1 MIGYTS
7 HLRHG
12 LPSRHFPFCFPTKT
26 PYAPLLF
33 PVRATRPAQPWS
45 SSLCCSLIQGTAF
58 RSDVRALWHFG
69 LSQQWL
75 CRLQP
80 SGIRRRVASNELFFA
95 VKMDAASPNT
105 LIRGGRPSMLEDLL
119 ACPHRAVLMLVSVH
133 AFLMLVSCWNW
144 LLRRYK
150 SEVSRRD
157 RCLPT
162 KRAQNNLNSVGDL
175 VDHTYKCLSVLITLR
190 PCWFNSRN
198 VWVRTS
204 CSRPYRGFGRH
215 VFI

>member
-1 MIGYTS
+1 MIDYTS
-7 HLRHG
+7 YLRHG
-12 LPSRHFPFCFPTKT
+12 LPSGHFPSRFPTKIL
-26 PYAPLLF
+26 YALLLF
-33 PVRATRPAQPWS
+33 PVRATCPAQPWTC
-45 SSLCCSLIQGTAF
+45 SLCCSLIRLSAF
-58 RSDVRALWHFG
+58 RSDVRALWYFG

-80 SGIRRRVASNELFFA
+80 SGIWRRVASKELLFA
-95 VKMDAASPNT
+95 VKMDAASPKT
-105 LIRGGRPSMLEDLL
+105 LIRGGRLVGVCV
-119 ACPHRAVLMLVSVH
+119 CPHHAVLMWVSVH

-204 CSRPYRGFGRH
+204 CSRPYRGFRRH
-215 VFI
+215 VFV